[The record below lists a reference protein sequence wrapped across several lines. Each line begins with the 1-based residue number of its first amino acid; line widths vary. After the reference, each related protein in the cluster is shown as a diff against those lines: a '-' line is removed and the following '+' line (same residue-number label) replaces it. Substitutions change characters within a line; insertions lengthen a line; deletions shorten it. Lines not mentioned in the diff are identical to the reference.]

1 MARLSPIP
9 GSRRPFTEVSPL
21 RFPVQADPILQVSAW
36 LIILFTEYSPAPPFQ
51 VRSESRFLK
60 FVRNFRDGLY
70 YSIINVL
77 GFPVPPPRLLLSP
90 VPRDSF
96 DILARLFFIVNN
108 FFRLLKNFFHFL
120 VSVAEHGWRGAI
132 DKGFFPSELPLFKL
146 LPAIFRSLPAFHVHN
161 DCHRSVSDCLCHN
174 RSRWKHSHTP

>member
-1 MARLSPIP
+1 MFMARLSPIP

-108 FFRLLKNFFHFL
+108 FFAVFEKPFLLFWKMFFQSKCMLSYESLTF
-120 VSVAEHGWRGAI
+120 AGEA
-132 DKGFFPSELPLFKL
+132 LF
-146 LPAIFRSLPAFHVHN
+146 IS
-161 DCHRSVSDCLCHN
+161 
-174 RSRWKHSHTP
+174 